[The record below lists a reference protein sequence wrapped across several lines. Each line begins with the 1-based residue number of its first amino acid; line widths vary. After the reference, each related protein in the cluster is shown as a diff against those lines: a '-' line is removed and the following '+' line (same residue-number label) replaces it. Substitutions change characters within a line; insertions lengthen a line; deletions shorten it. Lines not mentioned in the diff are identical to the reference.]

1 MRSSLDSGLKMAIG
15 EVQSSAPFTS
25 MELAAETKPI
35 DSLVDPKLREIF
47 DYWQDCRASRRWPL
61 RQDIRPEHI
70 AKHLSRVSLVEVRRR
85 PLAFVFRL
93 AGNEDEGIYGIST
106 KGRNLN
112 EVMPP
117 RFAAMLRDHYEM
129 ALMQHQPIYHEIT
142 LGWGEHQRELR
153 RLLLP
158 LSSDGTQLDLILS
171 AGNWD
176 LMRPSF
182 ADFLHGAKG
191 L

>member
-1 MRSSLDSGLKMAIG
+1 MRSSLNPNVNVAIG
-15 EVQSSAPFTS
+15 EDQSSVPFTS
-25 MELAAETKPI
+25 MELTAEAKPI
-35 DSLVDPKLREIF
+35 DGLDDPKLREIF
-47 DYWQDCRASRRWPL
+47 DYWEGCRALRRWPL
-61 RQDIRPEHI
+61 RQDIRPEQI
-70 AKHLSRVSLVEVRRR
+70 AKHLSRISLVEVRRS

-93 AGNEDEGIYGIST
+93 AGNEDEGVYGISA

-112 EVMPP
+112 EVKPP
-117 RFAAMLRDHYEM
+117 RFASMLREHYEM
-129 ALMQHQPIYHEIT
+129 ALLQHRPIYHEIT
-142 LGWGEHQRELR
+142 LGWGEHQRKLR

-158 LSSDGTQLDLILS
+158 LSSDGTQLNQILS
-171 AGNWD
+171 ASNWD